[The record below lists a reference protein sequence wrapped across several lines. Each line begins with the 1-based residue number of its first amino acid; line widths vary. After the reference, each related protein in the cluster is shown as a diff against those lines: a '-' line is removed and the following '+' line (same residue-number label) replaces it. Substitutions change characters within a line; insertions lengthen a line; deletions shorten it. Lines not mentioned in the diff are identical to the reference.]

1 MTEIGLD
8 RLGAKR
14 DNRIYAKS
22 RIIELL
28 QVGFAG
34 RRWQKQ
40 TGPFCRAQL
49 AHMEF
54 FMHQQA
60 MQELNE
66 RFRRQIPLTD
76 HLGLR
81 ISAWDGDRL
90 RMAAP
95 LAPNRNDKGTGFAGS
110 IASLATFAGWAL
122 LTLAVEERCGAAQVA
137 VYRSELR
144 YRRPI
149 DGDFEARCCLPD
161 AAQMEEFWQ
170 ALRDTGRGR
179 LELNVVVV
187 QGDEEKVRYQGA
199 YAVRLVAG
207 LD

>member
-1 MTEIGLD
+1 M
-8 RLGAKR
+8 
-14 DNRIYAKS
+14 Y
-22 RIIELL
+22 
-28 QVGFAG
+28 
-34 RRWQKQ
+34 QK
-40 TGPFCRAQL
+40 
-49 AHMEF
+49 
-54 FMHQQA
+54 A

-66 RFRRQIPLTD
+66 RFRRQIPLTG

-81 ISAWDGDRL
+81 ITAWDGRGL

-137 VYRSELR
+137 VYRSEMR

-149 DGDFEARCCLPD
+149 DGDFEARCCLPG

-170 ALRDTGRGR
+170 TLTDTGRGR
-179 LELNVVVV
+179 LELSVSVV
-187 QGDEEKVRYQGA
+187 QDGEEKVQFQGA
-199 YAVRLVAG
+199 YAVRLVAD
-207 LD
+207 LDKMPV